1 MLPAFIDFFKREENA
16 KMPVNC
22 YRKFFVIMTLL
33 SGVLLF
39 TSQAQAQ
46 EEESPVGQDT
56 FKLALGAFLPA
67 IDSKLSV
74 NSKTLGQGTIIDLED
89 DLGFDEDVTLGV
101 LGGYWRF
108 AKKHRLYF
116 GYYGFDRNTSAAID
130 KEIVI
135 DDTTYL
141 VGAELKSNWDIDFV
155 FASYGYSFYQGEK
168 WELSGSLGFY
178 YLTTSFTVKGIGT
191 ISGEV
196 EAEKEIT
203 KEESLELP
211 IPLFGLS
218 AEYYFSPKWR
228 TIISASYFTIA
239 IGDWDG
245 SLFQCS
251 ANLEYLFHKNF
262 GVGAGYT
269 YFDVDVE
276 RDRETRT
283 STLDYTY
290 GSVQVYG
297 IWYF

>member
-1 MLPAFIDFFKREENA
+1 MYRGNLRRYAA
-16 KMPVNC
+16 VPVLLAGL
-22 YRKFFVIMTLL
+22 LL
-33 SGVLLF
+33 SAVSALA
-39 TSQAQAQ
+39 S
-46 EEESPVGQDT
+46 EESPVGKDT
-56 FKLALGAFLPA
+56 FKLAAGVFLPA
-67 IDSKLSV
+67 IDSQLRI
-74 NSKTLGQGTIIDLED
+74 NSKTLGTGTIIDLED

-135 DDTTYL
+135 DDTTYV

-155 FASYGYSFYQGEK
+155 FASYGYSFFQGEK

-228 TIISASYFTIA
+228 TIISASLFTIA

-276 RDRETRT
+276 RDRETRI
-283 STLDYTY
+283 SHLDYKY
-290 GSVQVYG
+290 SAVQVYG
-297 IWYF
+297 IWHF